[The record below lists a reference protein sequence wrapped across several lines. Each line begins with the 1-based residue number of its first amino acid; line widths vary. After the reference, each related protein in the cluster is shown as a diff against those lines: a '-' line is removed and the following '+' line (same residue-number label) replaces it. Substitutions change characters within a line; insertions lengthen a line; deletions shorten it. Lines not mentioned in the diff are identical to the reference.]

1 MYLSFAPTFLNTT
14 HLRIFWAVLYQTG
27 EPLYI
32 FKYSAPYF
40 FVPAITHDKNIIIV
54 MSCEWGGRLGEISR
68 VTGNPIYSI
77 PLKYPG
83 RRDIT
88 EMKALPGK
96 SDLLVL
102 FDREKATLINF
113 SRKEHIRSMYCW
125 NTGECSRDGN
135 WGVFAPSDGRL
146 EVFDLSSSSENRV
159 SSSFE
164 NRVRALLPRSAG
176 VPSSAELVTRFLLD
190 DQLLL
195 FYRKLE
201 LTVKI
206 FRVSNARLVAD
217 FSVPSDVTA
226 IGSQGDRLVLGFV
239 DGQVA
244 VLLLTDPADPAA
256 SARAISRLPG
266 RGRSVLP
273 VSALFASKAA
283 AKFKLLPAR
292 SAPNGQSGHNWNS
305 KTPLI
310 HISKIW
316 KLYLT
321 INYFP

>member
-1 MYLSFAPTFLNTT
+1 MCLVNEEERL
-14 HLRIFWAVLYQTG
+14 TG
-27 EPLYI
+27 MG
-32 FKYSAPYF
+32 S
-40 FVPAITHDKNIIIV
+40 
-54 MSCEWGGRLGEISR
+54 

-135 WGVFAPSDGRL
+135 CGIFAPSDGRL
-146 EVFDLSSSSENRV
+146 ELFDLSKETCI
-159 SSSFE
+159 
-164 NRVRALLPRSAG
+164 RALLPRSAG
-176 VPSSAELVTRFLLD
+176 VPSSAEVVTRFLLD

-217 FSVPSDVTA
+217 FSVPSDVTS

-244 VLLLTDPADPAA
+244 VLLLADPADPAA